1 MDKNLLYL
9 LHENTK
15 GEWGM
20 WREYY
25 KKGTAIYW
33 QVASEEQLYYLENTY
48 ITKRRLQ
55 KYIEEQKKLFK
66 SMTPE
71 PNHFN
76 IFR

>member
-1 MDKNLLYL
+1 MNEELYVLHKND
-9 LHENTK
+9 K

-33 QVASEEQLYYLENTY
+33 EPASEEQLYDLNRFT
-48 ITKRRLQ
+48 TKRRLQ

-66 SMTPE
+66 SITLDPMFFWP
-71 PNHFN
+71 
-76 IFR
+76 

>member
-1 MDKNLLYL
+1 MIEESDLYL
-9 LHENTK
+9 LHKNDK

-33 QVASEEQLYYLENTY
+33 EPASEEQLYDLNRFT
-48 ITKRRLQ
+48 TKRRLQ

-66 SMTPE
+66 SITLDPMFFWP
-71 PNHFN
+71 
-76 IFR
+76 